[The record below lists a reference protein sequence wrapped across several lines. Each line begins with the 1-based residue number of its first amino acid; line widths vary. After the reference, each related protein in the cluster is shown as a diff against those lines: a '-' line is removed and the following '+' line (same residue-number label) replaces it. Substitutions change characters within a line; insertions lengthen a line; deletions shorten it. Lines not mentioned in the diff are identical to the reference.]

1 MVTICVGTVGAQLP
15 TLSWETIATNGTKP
29 ARSGHTGIT
38 YNDTMV
44 LFGGYNTDYLND
56 VYMLKFKSNLQ
67 WIQVLPSGTAP
78 SVRYM
83 HSAIYHN
90 MSMVVFGGH
99 DDTNRYN
106 DLFKLNFNTNNWL
119 GSRHP
124 GQGQVNDIVIQLFTI
139 KKRW

>member
-1 MVTICVGTVGAQLP
+1 MCRHSGCAVAHVIV
-15 TLSWETIATNGTKP
+15 ETIATRGTKP

-44 LFGGYNTDYLND
+44 LFGGANSGYLND

-78 SVRYM
+78 SGRYLHRLFITICQWLCLVEAM
-83 HSAIYHN
+83 I
-90 MSMVVFGGH
+90 
-99 DDTNRYN
+99 TNRYN

-119 GSRHP
+119 EP
-124 GQGQVNDIVIQLFTI
+124 TTLGQGQVNDIAIQLFTI